1 MKAQLVTARDEHR
14 APAGSVRSPYFRR
27 TLRLAWPHRRFIIL
41 GVLASVAFAVF
52 NAVSVAGLVPI
63 LKVLVSDDGL
73 HGWIDRTVAD
83 TRLRAELDVYVP
95 PDALRGASTGIGP
108 AMVRK
113 ASASSPLRGLG
124 LGPAHLIVSVDGQ
137 DVSAQECFRRIAD
150 AGRGATLR
158 LGLVPPGEGM
168 APPATMDVRL
178 SDAPLRWRAGRW
190 VASWIPRETRREDA
204 AWTLAYVLLAVA
216 VSVIISNVFRFLAE
230 YSISL
235 GTFRAMM
242 DLRRALY
249 RKVLRLP
256 MSFFSYN
263 VSDLVSRFVQDV
275 QEIQRGLLALF
286 GRLFREPLRA
296 AALGIVALMMNWRVT
311 LLMFLV
317 APGAILLFTYVG
329 RKIRKANR
337 RLLRGYGLMIGALEA
352 TLHAMSIIKAYTS
365 ENAER
370 KRLWRIDRKM
380 FGQQMQIAALD
391 AFLRPMLEVIG
402 IVAILGVTLWLGV
415 KVIHERVK
423 PDEFA
428 GLVLVLGMMFEPLRN
443 IGELYGRVQRSAAGA
458 QRIFAVLDAPGEE
471 EVMEGASS
479 LGPIRESI
487 DFENVRFTYPNANG
501 PAIDGASLTVRRG
514 EIVALV
520 GPNGSGKTT
529 LMNLLLRFYDPQEGR
544 ILIDGRDTRQIT
556 LRSLRE
562 SMSLVTQEAIIFAAS
577 MAENIAYGAR
587 SAPRDRI
594 ELAARRAYAD
604 EFIRALPEG
613 YETVCGDRGTTLS
626 GGQRQRLSIA
636 RAILRDAPI
645 LIFDEATSQI
655 DAESEQ
661 KIQTALEGF
670 SSGRTTFVIAHRLST
685 IRFAHRIVVLDK
697 GRVVDTG
704 KHDELLDRCP
714 LYEILCRT
722 QLVE

>member
-1 MKAQLVTARDEHR
+1 
-14 APAGSVRSPYFRR
+14 
-27 TLRLAWPHRRFIIL
+27 
-41 GVLASVAFAVF
+41 
-52 NAVSVAGLVPI
+52 
-63 LKVLVSDDGL
+63 
-73 HGWIDRTVAD
+73 
-83 TRLRAELDVYVP
+83 
-95 PDALRGASTGIGP
+95 
-108 AMVRK
+108 
-113 ASASSPLRGLG
+113 
-124 LGPAHLIVSVDGQ
+124 
-137 DVSAQECFRRIAD
+137 
-150 AGRGATLR
+150 
-158 LGLVPPGEGM
+158 
-168 APPATMDVRL
+168 
-178 SDAPLRWRAGRW
+178 
-190 VASWIPRETRREDA
+190 
-204 AWTLAYVLLAVA
+204 
-216 VSVIISNVFRFLAE
+216 
-230 YSISL
+230 
-235 GTFRAMM
+235 
-242 DLRRALY
+242 
-249 RKVLRLP
+249 
-256 MSFFSYN
+256 
-263 VSDLVSRFVQDV
+263 
-275 QEIQRGLLALF
+275 
-286 GRLFREPLRA
+286 
-296 AALGIVALMMNWRVT
+296 
-311 LLMFLV
+311 
-317 APGAILLFTYVG
+317 
-329 RKIRKANR
+329 
-337 RLLRGYGLMIGALEA
+337 
-352 TLHAMSIIKAYTS
+352 
-365 ENAER
+365 
-370 KRLWRIDRKM
+370 
-380 FGQQMQIAALD
+380 
-391 AFLRPMLEVIG
+391 
-402 IVAILGVTLWLGV
+402 
-415 KVIHERVK
+415 
-423 PDEFA
+423 
-428 GLVLVLGMMFEPLRN
+428 
-443 IGELYGRVQRSAAGA
+443 
-458 QRIFAVLDAPGEE
+458 
-471 EVMEGASS
+471 MEGASP
-479 LGPIRESI
+479 LDPIRQSI